1 MLFLGTG
8 TCWRGVAVFIL
19 KAGAATTTSDSLIR
33 RSLGKS
39 QKKIS
44 CFTLACMNIGIQ
56 IRISTQYLILKFN
69 IKVRFLLNTVPG
81 Y

>member
-39 QKKIS
+39 QKKIKV
-44 CFTLACMNIGIQ
+44 FFEFANMNAGIPYGDTNFDTV
-56 IRISTQYLILKFN
+56 SYLQ
-69 IKVRFLLNTVPG
+69 V
-81 Y
+81 